1 MTQWEEM
8 RMILRH
14 LVAMDRR
21 VPLKKL
27 LPIISENNFPL
38 LLNSLFFF
46 YFL

>member
-27 LPIISENNFPL
+27 LPIISENIFPYCYIE
-38 LLNSLFFF
+38 SIFF
-46 YFL
+46 